1 VFRIKTTP
9 AQILIFV
16 VAAQIGFIGTTPA
29 GSQELPAA
37 IITLK
42 DGQVMDVDVLN
53 QTEEL
58 IDVAFPNG
66 KIVRYR
72 LTDIASIK
80 GQGYK
85 RGSPE
90 YGRLLVESFNRQE
103 STAPV
108 LAPDAA
114 AKAAVD
120 TDDPKTAFE
129 RAEGLM
135 LAGDMPAAVEYL
147 NVAVNGKYRPWDS
160 HYQRAN
166 AYFSLQDYT
175 RAAEDFTQL
184 IKLEPKDYVGYSNRG
199 ECLLKLDRPQDALAD
214 FNQAL
219 SLKPDDDYTYANR
232 GMAYFSLGKNTEA
245 LADLGKSIELAPQ
258 GALNYS
264 NRAVIYLSQ
273 KEYAR
278 AVDDLTKAI
287 GVMPDM
293 AGFYANRSAAYFYM
307 KEFQKSYDD
316 MLTAEKLGIPRN
328 PQLELNLIGELY
340 KIHFKKSNN

>member
-1 VFRIKTTP
+1 MSRLIPTP
-9 AQILIFV
+9 VKLNLLIIS
-16 VAAQIGFIGTTPA
+16 ALIGLLGTTPA

-37 IITLK
+37 IIILK
-42 DGQVMDVDVLN
+42 DGQVMDVNVLN
-53 QTEEL
+53 KTEKL

-66 KIVRYR
+66 KIARYR
-72 LTDIASIK
+72 LADIASIK
-80 GQGYK
+80 GEGYK

-90 YGRLLVESFNRQE
+90 YGRLLVESFNGQE

-108 LAPDAA
+108 LAQAA
-114 AKAAVD
+114 PAKVAVD

-129 RAEGLM
+129 RAEGLL

-147 NVAVNGKYRPWDS
+147 NVAIKGKYRPWDS

-175 RAAEDFTQL
+175 RAAEDFSQL
-184 IKLEPKDYVGYSNRG
+184 IKLEPKNYVGYSNRG

-219 SLKPDDDYTYANR
+219 NLKPDDEYTYANR

-245 LADLGKSIELAPQ
+245 LADLGKSIELDPQ

-264 NRAVIYLSQ
+264 NRAVVYLSQ
-273 KEYAR
+273 KEYPR

-287 GVMPDM
+287 DVMPEV

-307 KEFQKSYDD
+307 KEFQKSFDD
-316 MLTAEKLGIPRN
+316 MLAAEKLGIPRN
-328 PQLELNLIGELY
+328 PQLELNLINELY
-340 KIHFKKSNN
+340 KIHFNKNK